1 MSTTAWPSWNCE
13 GDRLAFGE
21 LGADQKRVLTRVTS
35 DESSVLDGT
44 VDLGAKQGD
53 LILMNPSGFTVGPN
67 AQFESVGALT
77 LFTGSTVEFSGG
89 SSVNLQTAAD
99 ALPGRRRYDLSEVM
113 QVQSTSSA
121 RRLAKRTCR
130 SSVGM

>member
-1 MSTTAWPSWNCE
+1 M
-13 GDRLAFGE
+13 AFGE

-44 VDLGAKQGD
+44 VDLGTKQGD

-77 LFTGSTVEFSGG
+77 LFTGS
-89 SSVNLQTAAD
+89 SVNSRVAA
-99 ALPGRRRYDLSEVM
+99 A
-113 QVQSTSSA
+113 
-121 RRLAKRTCR
+121 
-130 SSVGM
+130 